1 MGPMRDQDATSTS
14 TPTVDIDYH
23 AGAFV
28 SSDVSERMAAWNEVR
43 RGCPVSWNEIG
54 DGYWLLA
61 DYPSVHLASRDE
73 ATFLHAYDPDAT
85 DGVEYLGVIAVPRP
99 PLASKFVI
107 GETDGPFHAALRAG
121 LNPHFTPTKAREIRT
136 FLDQTA
142 NWLIDRFIER
152 GTVEFIDELIAPA
165 TAIATLHTLGL
176 PGRYWEHIS
185 NVFHRM
191 AGHMGDADEMAYAVN
206 VELPELRTMIVAELL
221 DRREHPREDVA
232 TAIAQIEIDGRLL
245 DEEELYLVVYNLAS
259 GGVDT
264 TAGFTGLALW
274 HMQTDLETRR
284 TLQSQPEL
292 WDTATEEFLRLYG
305 TVPSLARTM
314 AADCEVGGQTLRR
327 GEHVVIAHA
336 AANRDPSEFARPD
349 EFVIDRKRNRHLSF
363 GLSSH
368 RCLGSHL
375 ARVVFQSIAGAV
387 LERMPD
393 YDIDLDNAVLYG
405 GSPSVIGVWSL
416 SATFQPYSPLG
427 VEKPFDD
434 E

>member
-1 MGPMRDQDATSTS
+1 MGTTHDQDKTRAGA
-14 TPTVDIDYH
+14 PTVDIDYH
-23 AGAFV
+23 SGAFV
-28 SSDVSERMAAWNEVR
+28 SSGIPERMAAWNEVR
-43 RGCPVSWNEIG
+43 GGCPVAWNENG
-54 DGYWLLA
+54 DGFWLLA

-85 DGVEYLGVIAVPRP
+85 DGVDYLGVISVPRP
-99 PLASKFVI
+99 PLAGKFVI
-107 GETDGPFHAALRAG
+107 GETDGPFHTALRAG

-152 GTVEFIDELIAPA
+152 GTVEFIDDLIAPV
-165 TAIATLHTLGL
+165 TAIATLQTLGL
-176 PGRYWEHIS
+176 PGRYWENIS

-191 AGHMGDADEMAYAVN
+191 AGHMADVDEMAYAVN
-206 VELPELRTMIVAELL
+206 VELPQLRSMIVAELL
-221 DRREHPREDVA
+221 DRRAHPRDDVA
-232 TAIAQIEIDGRLL
+232 TAIAQIEVGGRLL

-264 TAGFTGLALW
+264 TAGFTGLVLW
-274 HMQTDLETRR
+274 HLQTDRETRQA
-284 TLQSQPEL
+284 LQGQPEL
-292 WDTATEEFLRLYG
+292 WDSATEEFLRLYG

-327 GEHVVIAHA
+327 GDHVVVAYA
-336 AANRDPSEFARPD
+336 AANRDPHEFDRPD

-393 YDIDLDNAVLYG
+393 YEIDLDNTVLYG

-416 SATFQPYSPLG
+416 PATFPPGRPLG
-427 VEKPFDD
+427 VDKPFDD
-434 E
+434 K